1 MSRNSQDVCRVVA
14 VLCLCLLP
22 SAGVAQDADPS
33 ATPQK
38 EYWQLY
44 LRLAG
49 ERLECHFTLEMFYPP
64 KFGEEPIYRLFIDDD
79 PDVKSV
85 DALLK
90 KLSKDVKPMAF
101 VRHVDNPSVIHVI
114 DKRLLGLKGYAI
126 EKKATVK
133 YRGTV
138 DMLTAELY
146 KLLGKTINRKR
157 SGGMRDV
164 FDDHVTVVSVNAK
177 NRRVREVLT
186 DCVPLEGYHT
196 VLWRA
201 ETRTVDGKPHTT
213 VQYFGPKGHVP
224 FP

>member
-1 MSRNSQDVCRVVA
+1 MSRNSQHVRRVVA
-14 VLCLCLLP
+14 VLGLCLLP
-22 SAGVAQDADPS
+22 SAGVAQHADRTP
-33 ATPQK
+33 TPQK
-38 EYWQLY
+38 EYWQSY
-44 LRLAG
+44 VRLAG
-49 ERLECHFTLEMFYPP
+49 ERLGCHFTLEMFYPP
-64 KFGEEPIYRLFIDDD
+64 KFGSEPIYRLFIDDD
-79 PDVKSV
+79 PNVKSV

-101 VRHVDNPSVIHVI
+101 VRCVDNPSVIHVI

-126 EKKATVK
+126 EKKVTVK

-146 KLLGKTINRKR
+146 KLLGKRINRKGI
-157 SGGMRDV
+157 GGMRDV

-177 NRRVREVLT
+177 DRRVREVLT
-186 DCVPLEGYHT
+186 DCLPLKGYHT

-201 ETRTVDGKPHTT
+201 ETRTVDGKPYTT
-213 VQYFGPKGHVP
+213 VQYFGAKGHVP